1 MTEPTN
7 PDQLPAGDDPA
18 DPQWRRLQAEAAA
31 LDADAAAQA
40 NPDAP
45 DQAQAVDPAIA
56 NKGVIVFLLTGFREL
71 SCAILRVESPR
82 RTLADPQIDQ
92 VATVLVPVCAK
103 YGLDLSRWAG
113 DWQVELAAIMTAG
126 PILWT
131 AYREL
136 DEELRVR
143 RARPIDASN
152 TTEPGP
158 GEGERPDSSPEAAP
172 PAPAAQAGGASRAV
186 GD

>member
-7 PDQLPAGDDPA
+7 PDALPAGDDPS

-31 LDADAAAQA
+31 LDADAAAAQADPDQA
-40 NPDAP
+40 NP
-45 DQAQAVDPAIA
+45 AQAVDPAVA

-113 DWQVELAAIMTAG
+113 DWQLELAAIMTAG

-143 RARPIDASN
+143 RARPIDAN
-152 TTEPGP
+152 TTAQ
-158 GEGERPDSSPEAAP
+158 GEGERPGSSPEATSP
-172 PAPAAQAGGASRAV
+172 PAPAAQAGGESSRAV